1 MINTYSEFG
10 EDHHV
15 ELIYT
20 NDIYWI
26 EIMYYNGTIK
36 PYFIVR
42 FYDDNKNEK
51 FIRLYI
57 NKPEYVVRDDMFTK
71 NELDYLINLLN
82 SNIEKN
88 FGLIGDKFGNIHP
101 IIFKGKLWDC
111 IIWFWNDY
119 YPEYWIDEDTPIPDY
134 SKLETI

>member
-20 NDIYWI
+20 NNIYWI

-101 IIFKGKLWDC
+101 IIFKGKLWDY
-111 IIWFWNDY
+111 IIQFWNDY